1 LVLTKESRIIWKR
14 RIQGFWFE
22 YSHNKVGILGLG
34 LLIFYI
40 SLAIFA
46 PYIAPYTAEEVRSS
60 SATRHADTF
69 ALPEWITIF
78 PQFSDWP
85 RERIFPLDWI
95 IVNATQLPKSVT
107 VEQLADGYR
116 FYYDANKTKSKDNVT
131 ITLLASLDYQYAP
144 RVLRQFTLTFSWK
157 ASPSNTT
164 KVVKFCV
171 GKICVYGPETGTMDY
186 ILKLDMK
193 TPNGTIYPIWDQNW
207 FQVRDIDP
215 RAPPK
220 FWSSNSSA
228 TVTLTPL
235 AELAVKLGYQSFE
248 TTRMVADMFSAKG
261 NYTFIFTIILRPGT
275 VGGETVP
282 IEQAKGTVE
291 VSNAKFNTWG
301 RVFGLLGTDGYRH
314 DVFSQLVLGSR
325 ISIAIG
331 IAAAALSVTFGLI
344 VGIMAGY
351 VGGIV
356 DEILMRIVDILI
368 CIPVL
373 PILLVLIAM
382 FGYNVWYIVLIIAVF
397 GWQGLSRVIRS
408 QVLSLREMSFIESA
422 IASGASKTYIMFRH
436 IVPNVLPIALTSLV
450 LSVPGAIILESSLSF
465 LGFGDP
471 FAPTWGRMLQN
482 AHDTNAFSPMN
493 LAWWDILPPGLAI
506 TFLCL
511 TFVFIGHAVDEIV
524 NPKLRRR
531 R

>member
-1 LVLTKESRIIWKR
+1 MISRESRIIWKR

-22 YSHNKVGILGLG
+22 YSHNKIGLLGLG

-46 PYIAPYTAEEVRSS
+46 PYIAPYPAEEVRSDS
-60 SATRHADTF
+60 KVRHADTF
-69 ALPEWITIF
+69 ALPEWVTIF

-85 RERIFPLDWI
+85 RERIFPLNWTLDGTPLPES
-95 IVNATQLPKSVT
+95 VATEKLS
-107 VEQLADGYR
+107 DGWK
-116 FYYDANKTKSKDNVT
+116 FYYDANKTKSGENVT
-131 ITLLASLDYQYAP
+131 ITLLSTMDYQYAP
-144 RVLRQFTLTFSWK
+144 RVLRQFTLTFNWK

-171 GKICVYGPETGTMDY
+171 GTICVYGPETGTMDY

-193 TPNGTIYPIWDQNW
+193 TPDGTIYPIWDQNW

-220 FWSSNSSA
+220 FWSSNTSA
-228 TVTLTPL
+228 HVIITPL
-235 AELAVKLGYQSFE
+235 AELAVKLGYKSYE
-248 TTRMVADMFSAKG
+248 TTKMVADMFSTKG

-275 VGGETVP
+275 IEGQTVP
-282 IEQAKGTVE
+282 LEQAKGTVE
-291 VSNAKFNTWG
+291 IGNAKFNTWG

-331 IAAAALSVTFGLI
+331 ISAAALSVLFGLI
-344 VGIMAGY
+344 VGITAGY
-351 VGGIV
+351 LGGAV
-356 DEILMRIVDILI
+356 DEILMRVVDILI
-368 CIPVL
+368 CLPAL

-382 FGYNVWYIVLIIAVF
+382 FGYNVWYVVLIIAIF

-408 QVLSLREMSFIESA
+408 QVLSLREMSFVESA
-422 IASGASKTYIMFRH
+422 IASGATKKYIMFRH

-450 LSVPGAIILESSLSF
+450 LSVPGAVILESSLSF

-482 AHDTNAFSPMN
+482 ANDTNAFSPMN

-524 NPKLRRR
+524 NPRLRRR

>member
-1 LVLTKESRIIWKR
+1 MVISKESRIIWKR

-22 YSHNKVGILGLG
+22 YSHNKIGILGIA

-40 SLAIFA
+40 TLAIFA
-46 PYIAPYTAEEVRSS
+46 PYIAPYSEHDVRSS

-69 ALPEWITIF
+69 ALPEWVTIF

-85 RERIFPLDWI
+85 RERIFPLNWAL
-95 IVNATQLPKSVT
+95 NETTQLPSSVT
-107 VEQLADGYR
+107 PEQLPDGWK
-116 FYYDANKTKSKDNVT
+116 FYFDANKTKSKDPVN
-131 ITLLASLDYQYAP
+131 ITLTATLDYQYAP
-144 RVLRQFTLTFSWK
+144 RVLRQFTLSFGWR
-157 ASPSNTT
+157 ASPTNVT
-164 KVVKFCV
+164 KTVKFCV

-193 TPNGTIYPIWDQNW
+193 TPNGTIYPLWDQNW
-207 FQVRDIDP
+207 FQKRDIDP
-215 RAPPK
+215 LVSPA
-220 FWSSNSSA
+220 FWSSNSSSD
-228 TVTLTPL
+228 VRLTPL
-235 AELAVKLGYQSFE
+235 AELAVKLGYKSYE
-248 TTRMVADMFSAKG
+248 TKKMVEDMFSSKG
-261 NYTFIFTIILRPGT
+261 NYTFIFTITLRPGT
-275 VGGETVP
+275 VGGQTVP
-282 IEQAKGTVE
+282 LEQATGTVQI
-291 VSNAKFNTWG
+291 SNAKFNTWG

-314 DVFSQLVLGSR
+314 DIFSQLVLGSR

-331 IAAAALSVTFGLI
+331 IAAAVLSVTFGLV
-344 VGIMAGY
+344 VGIVAGY
-351 VGGIV
+351 LGGVI
-356 DEILMRIVDILI
+356 DEMLMRIVDILI
-368 CIPVL
+368 CLPAL

-382 FGYNVWYIVLIIAVF
+382 FGYNVWYVVLILAIF

-408 QVLSLREMSFIESA
+408 QVLSLREISFIDSA
-422 IASGASKTYIMFRH
+422 IASGASKSYIMFRH
-436 IVPNVLPIALTSLV
+436 IIPNVLPIALTSLV

-482 AHDTNAFSPMN
+482 ANDMNAFSPMN